1 MFPQYTER
9 QMGGELAIWLLITV
23 GALLIPIIVV
33 AICCIRRHCWQNIP
47 TRRLPSSSAI
57 ITNNDELLIN
67 SNSSPHH
74 ISYNGPYVESSNDDV
89 GVSAENNIALT
100 FSRANSLKKQHVH
113 WLDRSITSKID
124 DFYSI
129 KHQQCTPQKQSISGE
144 DTFNPTMLTE
154 SPLAHRNHAV
164 IPISSSALSHF
175 IPTMI
180 IPVGSAVGNT
190 GTSQLLTSSK
200 EYTSIPVNHNIIM

>member
-33 AICCIRRHCWQNIP
+33 AICCIRRHLS
-47 TRRLPSSSAI
+47 RRPRI
-57 ITNNDELLIN
+57 ELMERRPPRMMIN
-67 SNSSPHH
+67 TKQLEALR
-74 ISYNGPYVESSNDDV
+74 SYNGPYVESSNDDV

-113 WLDRSITSKID
+113 WFDRSITSKID

-144 DTFNPTMLTE
+144 DIFNPTMLTE

-180 IPVGSAVGNT
+180 IPAGSAVGNT

-200 EYTSIPVNHNIIM
+200 EYTSISVNHNIIM

>member
-33 AICCIRRHCWQNIP
+33 AICCIRRH
-47 TRRLPSSSAI
+47 
-57 ITNNDELLIN
+57 
-67 SNSSPHH
+67 
-74 ISYNGPYVESSNDDV
+74 SYNGPYVESSNDDV